1 MATSHWFVGGGAE
14 HSAEMVR
21 RELFASQGGAEGIA
35 EPTDLMVRPLAIP
48 GGGVRVSIG
57 SGFMKARNAGAT
69 NEMYMGSVV
78 TEEEVTIP
86 PNNGSSMRRDLI
98 VMRVHDPFWQ
108 GSPWPDPGADIVDP
122 EEAAEARANA
132 QYIFIDRIPSV
143 PAGTTRLQD
152 VTGYENDTAIT
163 LARLDIPGTTGT
175 ITGTMITDLRELAR
189 PHEKTVQ
196 RAFGLT
202 AADDGE
208 EQLDNRTAYPAGE
221 TWPDAA
227 VAEAN
232 FRIEIPSWATQAV
245 ILMLING
252 VKIPATTGN
261 AYGRHWVQ
269 IGANTDPDVVRTEPT
284 RWDVLSAGGAYRTV
298 FSTADTV
305 NIPAGMRG
313 TTKRFYPRGNV
324 ELGATLSC
332 PIADWA
338 TSVYMMVTFR
348 EVKE

>member
-1 MATSHWFVGGGAE
+1 MATSHWFIGGGAE

-35 EPTDLMVRPLAIP
+35 EPSDLRVRPLAIP

-78 TEEEVTIP
+78 TEETVTIP

-175 ITGTMITDLRELAR
+175 ITNTMITDLRKIAKPRE
-189 PHEKTVQ
+189 ETVV
-196 RAFGLT
+196 RAFGVSGSDEKLT
-202 AADDGE
+202 AT
-208 EQLDNRTAYPAGE
+208 TAYPAGE
-221 TWPDAA
+221 TWPDAT
-227 VAEAN
+227 VAETN
-232 FRIEIPSWATQAV
+232 FRLAIPEWATQAV
-245 ILMLING
+245 IVMTISG
-252 VKIPATTGN
+252 VQYPGAGDAAGWYWAQIGQNTDADVKRTETTRWDIPATGGRQRATWVTG
-261 AYGRHWVQ
+261 
-269 IGANTDPDVVRTEPT
+269 
-284 RWDVLSAGGAYRTV
+284 
-298 FSTADTV
+298 DTV
-305 NIPAGMRG
+305 SIPASMRG
-313 TTKRFYPRGNV
+313 TTKRFYPRANRTTGSNTTTV
-324 ELGATLSC
+324 
-332 PIADWA
+332 IADA
-338 TSVYMMVTFR
+338 GTTVIMQVTFR